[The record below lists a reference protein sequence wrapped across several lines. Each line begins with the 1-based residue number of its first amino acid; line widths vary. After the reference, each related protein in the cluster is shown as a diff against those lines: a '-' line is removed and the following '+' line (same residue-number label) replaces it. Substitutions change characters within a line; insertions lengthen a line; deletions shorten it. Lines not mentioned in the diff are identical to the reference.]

1 MGTVSGK
8 RSTVKRKRYSRKFQR
23 MAVERMRTCENVVEL
38 ARELEVR
45 PRCLYKWRAKLE
57 ALEPGEESA
66 RPSTHA
72 ATYRKP
78 PDRLSHFEVDLP
90 ASNSGRDLPS
100 PAFAAHLFPYILR
113 PGVTELL
120 LPLWLVVIGV
130 NVERR
135 KEQASAAGVST

>member
-1 MGTVSGK
+1 
-8 RSTVKRKRYSRKFQR
+8 

-100 PAFAAHLFPYILR
+100 PRVRGTSIPLYPDTRSDRTVAAPVAR
-113 PGVTELL
+113 RDRR
-120 LPLWLVVIGV
+120 
-130 NVERR
+130 ER
-135 KEQASAAGVST
+135 